1 MKQNQFSRT
10 EQLGYFILSRL
21 PFKKNILNLLNKK
34 RLSNIKKSKTPLNLV
49 YYITNNC
56 NLRCRHC
63 FYWKSLN
70 KNNKNELNQDELTKI
85 AKSLKHPLNVLSITG
100 GEPFLRKD
108 IVEVCSIFYKYN
120 NTKRI
125 NITTNGFDSE
135 FIYESVKRILNNNPR
150 KRLTIF
156 ISLDGMEDT
165 HNKIRNNKNAFAK
178 VTETIKRLKQI
189 NNPNLSLLIATT
201 IYKENFKELPELIRY
216 LKQFNIIHK
225 FNLLRNSSMVSC
237 VDKDLTYN
245 FSPQYFHPLEKEELF
260 QVYSLIKENITNLS
274 SKVEAL
280 KIRNSIE
287 IILNK
292 TSPVRCLATYT
303 DVVLFPEGNISI
315 CEPTKIF
322 TNIRNYDYDFYR
334 LWNSEETKKV
344 KEKLSNCKCIQP
356 ENLLNS
362 MKYDTETLT
371 KVFSR
376 KY

>member
-21 PFKKNILNLLNKK
+21 PFKKNILKILNKK
-34 RLSNIKKSKTPLNLV
+34 RLDNIKKLKTPLNLV

-56 NLRCRHC
+56 NLRCKHC
-63 FYWKSLN
+63 FYWKNLN
-70 KNNKNELNQDELTKI
+70 KNNKNELTQEELIKI

-108 IVEVCSIFYKYN
+108 IVEVCDLFYKHN

-135 FIYESVKRILNNNPR
+135 FIYESVKRILKDNPR

-156 ISLDGMEDT
+156 ISLDGMEST
-165 HNKIRNNKNAFAK
+165 NNKIRSNDKAFAK
-178 VTETIKRLKQI
+178 ATETIKKLKQI
-189 NNPNLSLLIATT
+189 KNSNLSLLIATT
-201 IYKENFKELPELIRY
+201 IHKENYRELPELINY
-216 LKQFNIIHK
+216 LKLLKVVHK
-225 FNLLRNSSMVSC
+225 FNLLRDSSMVLG

-245 FSPQYFHPLEKEELF
+245 FNPQYFHPLEKEELF
-260 QVYSLIKENITNLS
+260 HVHSLIKENITNLP

-280 KIRNSIE
+280 KIKNSIE

-292 TSPVRCLATYT
+292 ISPVKCLARYT
-303 DVVLFPEGNISI
+303 DAVLFPEGDISI
-315 CEPTKIF
+315 CEPTKTF
-322 TNIRNYDYDFYR
+322 TNIRDYNYDFYR
-334 LWNSEETKKV
+334 LWNSEETKKI
-344 KEKLSNCKCIQP
+344 KEKLRNCSCIQP

-362 MKYDTETLT
+362 MKYDTNTLT
-371 KVFSR
+371 NVFSR